1 MRVGKAMDVRDLI
14 NPFKLVKEVEVE
26 RISLGGGGKEE
37 GNNLV
42 KIAELEAEV
51 LKLRQQLGKAVGL
64 NDTLWKKM
72 VEGSMK
78 NGEAMEG
85 VEAQR

>member
-1 MRVGKAMDVRDLI
+1 MDVRDLI
-14 NPFKLVKEVEVE
+14 NPFALVKEAQVES
-26 RISLGGGGKEE
+26 ISGAGGKEE

-78 NGEAMEG
+78 NGDAMEG